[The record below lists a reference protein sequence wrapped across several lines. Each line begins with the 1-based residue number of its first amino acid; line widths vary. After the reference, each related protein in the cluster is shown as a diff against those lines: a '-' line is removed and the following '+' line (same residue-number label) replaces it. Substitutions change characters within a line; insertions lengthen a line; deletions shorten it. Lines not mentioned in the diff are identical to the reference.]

1 MNAALRANY
10 LQQRLQQLQ
19 QQQQQQQS
27 PASLAS
33 INGTRR
39 IAIDT
44 PISRQEERQEEP
56 D

>member
-1 MNAALRANY
+1 MNAALRANF
-10 LQQRLQQLQ
+10 LQHRLQHLQ
-19 QQQQQQQS
+19 HQS
-27 PASLAS
+27 PAALAS